1 MSLLMLLYGLLA
13 AWLAM
18 YGLNSLLLT
27 VVYLWTR
34 GRSTEAVPEPDHWP
48 SVTVQLPIY
57 NELHVVERL
66 IGSVA
71 ALDYPRQLL
80 QIQVLDDSS
89 DETTTAA
96 RYAVARYAH
105 QGLDIHHVR
114 RCDRAG
120 FKAGALAHGLRSA
133 TGELIAIFDADFL
146 PPRDFL
152 RRVIPTFGGPQV
164 GCVQARWDHLNRNY
178 STLTRAQALGVDAHF
193 AIEQQARHQMGW
205 FLNFNGSAGVWR
217 RQCIEDAGGWQ
228 ADTLTEDLDL
238 SYRAQL
244 AGWRI
249 AYLPGVRVPGELPP
263 QFDALRRQQSRWA
276 QGSIQVARK
285 VLPLLLRS
293 NQPWP
298 VKLQGALHLTGYMV
312 HPLLL
317 LTLLLSVP
325 LVLSSRGVAAWVPYW
340 FLATAGPPLMCLVA
354 QREQGSGWWRELRFA
369 PLLLLIGMGLAL
381 NNTLA
386 MARGVLGQQA
396 EFQRTPK
403 FAVRND
409 QGQWQTSAYRLHYT
423 RLVWYELLLAAAA
436 VASAV
441 LAHRG
446 PARPLTYWLLIYA
459 LAYTCVAAMSLAQAV
474 QGWRGGKPHRLQKG
488 LHWSGRSR
496 PWREPAPRQQGD

>member
-13 AWLAM
+13 AWLAI
-18 YGLNSLLLT
+18 YGVNSLLLT
-27 VVYLWTR
+27 VLHLWTR
-34 GRSTEAVPEPDHWP
+34 GRSTEAAPEPDDWP

-71 ALDYPRQLL
+71 ALDYPRHLL
-80 QIQVLDDSS
+80 QIQILDDST
-89 DETTTAA
+89 DETRAAA
-96 RYAVARYAH
+96 RCAVARYAR
-105 QGLDIHHVR
+105 QGLDIQHVR
-114 RCDRAG
+114 RSDRAG
-120 FKAGALAHGLRSA
+120 FKAGALAHGLRMAS
-133 TGELIAIFDADFL
+133 GELIAIFDADFV

-152 RRVIPTFGGPQV
+152 RRVIPYFGASEV
-164 GCVQARWDHLNRNY
+164 GCVQARWDHLNRTY
-178 STLTRAQALGVDAHF
+178 SALTRAQALGVDAHF
-193 AIEQQARHQMGW
+193 AIEQQARHQAGL

-217 RQCIEDAGGWQ
+217 RECIEDAGGWQ

-249 AYLPGVRVPGELPP
+249 AYLPSVRVPGELPP

-293 NQPWP
+293 KQPWWI
-298 VKLQGALHLTGYMV
+298 KMQGALHLTGYMV

-317 LTLLLSVP
+317 CTLLLSVP
-325 LVLSSRGVAAWVPYW
+325 LVLSDRGVAAWVPYW

-354 QREQGSGWWRELRFA
+354 QREQGPGWWRELRFA

-386 MARGVLGQQA
+386 MARGAMGQQA

-409 QGQWQTSAYRLHYT
+409 RGQWQNSAYKLHYT
-423 RLVWYELLLAAAA
+423 GLVWYEMLLSAAA

-441 LAHRG
+441 VARHG

-459 LAYTCVAAMSLAQAV
+459 LAYACVAAMSLAQAV
-474 QGWRGGKPHRLQKG
+474 QAWRGGKPQGFQKSVHG
-488 LHWSGRSR
+488 TGRSR

>member
-1 MSLLMLLYGLLA
+1 MSLLMPLYGLLA
-13 AWLAM
+13 AWLAI

-27 VVYLWTR
+27 VVHLWTR
-34 GRSTEAVPEPDHWP
+34 DRSTASVPEPGRWP

-71 ALDYPRQLL
+71 ALDYPRELL
-80 QIQVLDDSS
+80 QVQVLDDST

-96 RYAVARYAH
+96 QCAVARHAR
-105 QGLDIHHVR
+105 QGLNIQHVR
-114 RCDRAG
+114 RSDRSG
-120 FKAGALAHGLRSA
+120 FKGGALAHGLRWA

-152 RRVIPTFGGPQV
+152 RRVIPTFGASEV
-164 GCVQARWDHLNRNY
+164 GCVQARWDHLNRTY
-178 STLTRAQALGVDAHF
+178 SALTRAQALGVDAHF
-193 AIEQQARHQMGW
+193 VIEQQARSQAGL

-217 RQCIEDAGGWQ
+217 RSCIEDAGGWQ

-249 AYLPGVRVPGELPP
+249 AYLPDVRVPGELPP

-285 VLPLLLRS
+285 VLPLLVRS
-293 NQPWP
+293 NQPWW

-317 LTLLLSVP
+317 LTLVLSVP
-325 LVLSSRGVAAWVPYW
+325 LVLSNRGVAAWVPYW

-354 QREQGSGWWRELRFA
+354 QRQQGSGWWRELRFA

-386 MARGVLGQQA
+386 MARGLLGRHT

-403 FAVRND
+403 FAVRNN
-409 QGQWQTSAYRLHYT
+409 QGQWQDSAYRLHYT

-441 LAHRG
+441 WAHRG
-446 PARPLTYWLLIYA
+446 SARPLTYWLLIYA
-459 LAYTCVAAMSLAQAV
+459 LAYACVAAMSLAQAV
-474 QGWRGGKPHRLQKG
+474 QAWRGGKPQGVRRSLQQA
-488 LHWSGRSR
+488 GRWR
-496 PWREPAPRQQGD
+496 PWHQSAPRQQGD

>member
-1 MSLLMLLYGLLA
+1 MSLLTLLYGLLA
-13 AWLAM
+13 AWLAI
-18 YGLNSLLLT
+18 YGLNSLVLMVL
-27 VVYLWTR
+27 YLWTR
-34 GRSTEAVPEPDHWP
+34 NRSKDAVPEPDQWP

-80 QIQVLDDSS
+80 QIQVLDDST
-89 DETTTAA
+89 DETSAA
-96 RYAVARYAH
+96 AHCAVARYAQ
-105 QGLDIHHVR
+105 QGLDIQHVR
-114 RCDRAG
+114 RPDRGG
-120 FKAGALAHGLRSA
+120 FKAGALAHGLKTA

-146 PPRDFL
+146 PPREFL
-152 RRVIPTFGGPQV
+152 RRVIPFFYDCEV

-178 STLTRAQALGVDAHF
+178 SALTRAQALGVDAHF
-193 AIEQQARHQMGW
+193 VVEQQARHQMGL

-217 RQCIEDAGGWQ
+217 RECIEDAGGWQ

-293 NQPWP
+293 NQPWW
-298 VKLQGALHLTGYMV
+298 VKLQGALHLTGYLV

-317 LTLLLSVP
+317 CTLLLSVP
-325 LVLSSRGVAAWVPYW
+325 LVLSNGRVSAWVPYW

-354 QREQGSGWWRELRFA
+354 QRQQGSGWWRELRFA

-381 NNTLA
+381 SNTLA
-386 MARGVLGQQA
+386 MARGLLGKQA

-409 QGQWQTSAYRLHYT
+409 QGQWRDSAYRLHYT

-436 VASAV
+436 AASAV
-441 LAHRG
+441 WAHRG

-459 LAYTCVAAMSLAQAV
+459 LAYACVAAMSLAQAW
-474 QGWRGGKPHRLQKG
+474 QAWRGGKPQGWKESARQAG
-488 LHWSGRSR
+488 QWR
-496 PWREPAPRQQGD
+496 P